1 MIRAIT
7 LSGEAASGKSSL
19 TQALL
24 TALPGWRGTNTG
36 QKVREYFTASRPPV
50 PSSGYLPD
58 EINNQLD
65 TEQRHILET
74 ASQVVV
80 EGRLAGWFAQ
90 GFEDI
95 LKIYCYAPQNIRIK
109 RYSRRE
115 HIPTEQAIADLE
127 TRDQQDVEHFHQLY
141 GISDYRSPAFYD
153 LRIDTSQ
160 GTPIELARLIIEQ
173 TGLFGR

>member
-19 TQALL
+19 AHALL
-24 TALPGWRGTNTG
+24 AALPGWRGTNTG
-36 QKVREYFTASRPPV
+36 QKVREYLASSGPTFH
-50 PSSGYLPD
+50 SAGYLPD

-65 TEQRHILET
+65 TEQRQILET

-90 GFEDI
+90 GLEDV
-95 LKIYCYAPQNIRIK
+95 LKIYCYAPHDIRIM
-109 RYSRRE
+109 RYRRRE
-115 HIPTEQAIADLE
+115 QIPTKQAIADLE

-141 GISDYRSPAFYD
+141 GIADYRSSAFYD

-160 GTPIELARLIIEQ
+160 GTPAELARLIIEQ
-173 TGLFGR
+173 PGLFGM